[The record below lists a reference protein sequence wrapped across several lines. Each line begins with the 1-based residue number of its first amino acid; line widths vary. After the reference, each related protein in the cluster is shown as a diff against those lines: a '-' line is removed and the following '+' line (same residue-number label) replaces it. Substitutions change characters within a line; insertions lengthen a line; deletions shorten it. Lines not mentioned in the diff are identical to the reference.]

1 MASCNWSFDAQ
12 RQRRDTVTVR
22 ELLGGMP
29 ELHQKVFQPME
40 PLWMVSSKRMETK
53 PEVNVMV
60 YETNTI
66 QKGNGFI
73 DQVMRG
79 EVLYAVGILRLA
91 VYMGKDP
98 NPYMMMLD
106 NRAEINVM
114 HSSLAAKLGLVVIQ
128 LNYRLMMST
137 NQSKSK
143 FLGIMEDTP
152 VSIGSF

>member
-1 MASCNWSFDAQ
+1 
-12 RQRRDTVTVR
+12 
-22 ELLGGMP
+22 
-29 ELHQKVFQPME
+29 
-40 PLWMVSSKRMETK
+40 
-53 PEVNVMV
+53 
-60 YETNTI
+60 
-66 QKGNGFI
+66 
-73 DQVMRG
+73 MRG

-98 NPYMMMLD
+98 NPYIMMLD